1 MIRPKHQFDIRLD
14 LRKAASTSVPARIS
28 KGQGADPEK
37 GHFSALLDFQKRHV
51 LGTL

>member
-1 MIRPKHQFDIRLD
+1 MVYY
-14 LRKAASTSVPARIS
+14 SVPARIS